1 MAGTLGPQLGRQGPL
16 GNSTVTTDAGP
27 RVRAPSCLTEEWAP
41 LSTSWKP
48 VQPGVH
54 RPSPEGTG
62 GNPLQETT
70 GGCAMQ
76 NKDMGPGAG
85 VPCQRGEWNPGD
97 GRKQSRC
104 RGGVARAKG
113 EKAPKV
119 LPGGHAGRPARSVQ
133 EGRQPTRTGGPDPR
147 PLQEGLVDGGGGG
160 RRTAGQRP
168 VSGRVRPAL
177 PSGHGGRA
185 PGCPVP
191 SQ

>member
-1 MAGTLGPQLGRQGPL
+1 
-16 GNSTVTTDAGP
+16 
-27 RVRAPSCLTEEWAP
+27 
-41 LSTSWKP
+41 
-48 VQPGVH
+48 
-54 RPSPEGTG
+54 
-62 GNPLQETT
+62 
-70 GGCAMQ
+70 MQ

-147 PLQEGLVDGGGGG
+147 PLQEGLVDGGGGAGG
-160 RRTAGQRP
+160 RQDSGQSQAEC
-168 VSGRVRPAL
+168 VL
-177 PSGHGGRA
+177 PSPVATGAGHPAA
-185 PGCPVP
+185 PFPASEGPRNP
-191 SQ
+191 T